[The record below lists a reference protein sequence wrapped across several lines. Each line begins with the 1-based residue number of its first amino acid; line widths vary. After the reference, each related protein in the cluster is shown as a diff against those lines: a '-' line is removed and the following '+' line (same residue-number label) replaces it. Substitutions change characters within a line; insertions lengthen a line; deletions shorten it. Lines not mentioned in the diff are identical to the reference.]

1 MLCHRVINDTVQT
14 HVGYPRRRY
23 WNFSMQ
29 KYFMAAVSLA
39 GLPAGTVALDCAGDG
54 DSLL

>member
-1 MLCHRVINDTVQT
+1 MILCTHMWVIPD
-14 HVGYPRRRY
+14 GGKY

-29 KYFMAAVSLA
+29 KHFMAAVSLA